1 MEEPARP
8 DVQVTHSRGTL
19 AFFAV
24 VLLFALYW
32 FGYLLWDFVTDMVL
46 GFLIAG
52 GCRTYYLR
60 LVRRLSG
67 NQALAGAV
75 VTVAVAVVIALPT
88 LWLVTSLSRQA
99 AHAYEAVSA
108 SLGDPTVQEA
118 LRGEGWVGRHAQQF
132 GNLVGL
138 EYTPE
143 AFRKSSAAAAGA
155 VAGFL
160 SEQLNGVVANVF
172 SALYHFALMLVVVFF
187 GLVDGPAIKRRVFD
201 LSPLPDTEEERIV
214 RTFRNV
220 GGAILLGNGVGS
232 VLQGGLGA
240 LAMLTVGLP
249 SPLFWGAVMT
259 VFAFLPLLGIHAV
272 SLPATL
278 YLLMK
283 GRVPLAIG
291 FFVFCL
297 VESVLIEN
305 LVKPRLMGSRMQMH
319 SMLIF
324 FAVLGGIASF
334 GLVGLLYGPLIAAF
348 FLTVIDL
355 YERSYREQFFG
366 PTRGPAAITV
376 MTGPPAASSPRKGA
390 AGRSDETTA
399 EQNP

>member
-1 MEEPARP
+1 MQDPARLP
-8 DVQVTHSRGTL
+8 TPGHSRGTL

-52 GCRTYYLR
+52 GCRSYYLR
-60 LVRRLSG
+60 LVARLHG
-67 NQALAGAV
+67 REALAGAV

-99 AHAYEAVSA
+99 ASAYEAVSLA
-108 SLGDPTVQEA
+108 LTDVTVQES
-118 LRGEGWVGRHAQQF
+118 LRGEGWVGRHAQQL
-132 GNLVGL
+132 GSLVGI

-143 AFRKSSAAAAGA
+143 AFRKSTASAAGA

-160 SEQLNGVVANVF
+160 SRQLNGVVANVF
-172 SALYHFALMLVVVFF
+172 AAIYHFALMLVVVFF
-187 GLVDGPAIKRRVFD
+187 GLLDGPAIKRRVFD
-201 LSPLPDTEEERIV
+201 LSPLPDVEEERIV
-214 RTFRNV
+214 TTFRNV

-240 LAMLTVGLP
+240 IAMLLVGLP

-272 SLPATL
+272 SVPATI
-278 YLLMK
+278 YLLLK
-283 GRVPLAIG
+283 GRVPTAIG

-348 FLTVIDL
+348 FLTVVDL

-366 PTRGPAAITV
+366 NSRAAAVMNRGP
-376 MTGPPAASSPRKGA
+376 GPSASSMAGA
-390 AGRSDETTA
+390 PQRSRETATEHEA
-399 EQNP
+399 